1 VAAALR
7 PGLRG
12 RLMNRRRRRA
22 QLAVRGGSVPAGSA
36 GRKVGADHI
45 DVQAMSEDGG
55 APKAAALASG
65 TQVYPRSRR
74 PGRSHRMCGAFRPRG
89 LNQGGSRRT
98 RARCISRRPGNDRH
112 AGCEGGRRHS
122 RQATATLAMSVT
134 RCQRLRLIAIHRGA
148 HLPPLHHFRVFQRN
162 RPFKGAGGGWG
173 ESLGLRRL

>member
-1 VAAALR
+1 MAAALR

-112 AGCEGGRRHS
+112 AGCEGGAQTQPPGDRHIGYVGNPVPAAALNRYPPRRS
-122 RQATATLAMSVT
+122 
-134 RCQRLRLIAIHRGA
+134 
-148 HLPPLHHFRVFQRN
+148 PPLHHFRVFQRN